1 MRWDVTL
8 GMVFRHEA
16 FAGSRVRGG
25 SDGTVSGI
33 GGFVKIGRATR
44 QTDRETPVFSL
55 TLNRHCPIFRT
66 LPARRPSPDR
76 ASFFA
81 PLEL

>member
-1 MRWDVTL
+1 
-8 GMVFRHEA
+8 MVQF
-16 FAGSRVRGG
+16 VR
-25 SDGTVSGI
+25 
-33 GGFVKIGRATR
+33 IGRATR

-55 TLNRHCPIFRT
+55 TLNRQCLIFRT

-81 PLEL
+81 PLELWIKYFLYKISLLWVSHYSHVRWANMLP